1 MLPAHT
7 PLPMPTS
14 LPFQFSAG
22 IQTSI
27 LISESGVGVSV
38 AVTRQKAGAFLK
50 TASPP
55 GPPIIGMP
63 TGGVNWPAA
72 TRDAE
77 VIFPSGSSS
86 DARVSQVAGGAGA
99 GKENNT
105 ILIRAVEMIRIK
117 LFNISDSLFY

>member
-38 AVTRQKAGAFLK
+38 AVTRQKAGAVLK
-50 TASPP
+50 PDITP
-55 GPPIIGMP
+55 GPPIIGP
-63 TGGVNWPAA
+63 PAGGVNWPAA

-77 VIFPSGSSS
+77 VIFPSGSSR
-86 DARVSQVAGGAGA
+86 AACLSQAAGA
-99 GKENNT
+99 AAPG
-105 ILIRAVEMIRIK
+105 
-117 LFNISDSLFY
+117 